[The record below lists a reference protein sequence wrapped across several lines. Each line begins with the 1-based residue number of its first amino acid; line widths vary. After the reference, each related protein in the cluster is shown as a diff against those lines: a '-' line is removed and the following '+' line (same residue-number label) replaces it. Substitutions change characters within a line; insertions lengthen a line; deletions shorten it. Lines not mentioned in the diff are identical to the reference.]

1 MRECYSILDTGEESM
16 RLIAK
21 LILIVTLVVF
31 PHFAA
36 QSVSAATLFTGIIVD
51 REGVG
56 IDDASVMIQKN
67 NQSWRFLSGKNG
79 QFKISLP
86 NGIFRITIERT
97 AFKQVVTDLIIN
109 GEPSVRQTFQMAIDC
124 CIDTVT
130 IGPSGPLTK
139 NSAVDSYKSTAP
151 APEPNIGVNGYF
163 ASNRAQR
170 GRIIQAAVVMEI
182 PSGYHV
188 NANRPL
194 NKYSIPTSLKVDASG
209 GVRVGPVMYP
219 HAIVR
224 KLKATNNEPLA
235 VYEGRAILRFNVT
248 VPANYQGS
256 VSLNLHLRFQSCND
270 EVCFPPKTQ
279 EMNMG
284 IDVVGPND
292 RVQRTNGWVF
302 GRR

>member
-1 MRECYSILDTGEESM
+1 MRQ
-16 RLIAK
+16 IAK
-21 LILIVTLVVF
+21 LILIATLVVF
-31 PHFAA
+31 PQSFQAA
-36 QSVSAATLFTGIIVD
+36 PT
-51 REGVG
+51 
-56 IDDASVMIQKN
+56 
-67 NQSWRFLSGKNG
+67 
-79 QFKISLP
+79 
-86 NGIFRITIERT
+86 
-97 AFKQVVTDLIIN
+97 
-109 GEPSVRQTFQMAIDC
+109 
-124 CIDTVT
+124 
-130 IGPSGPLTK
+130 
-139 NSAVDSYKSTAP
+139 
-151 APEPNIGVNGYF
+151 PEPNIGVNGYF
-163 ASNRAQR
+163 ASDKAQR

-194 NKYSIPTSLKVDASG
+194 NKYSIPTALKIDASG

-235 VYEGRAILRFNVT
+235 VYEGRAILRFNLT
-248 VPANYQGS
+248 VPASYQGS

-279 EMNMG
+279 EVNMG
-284 IDVVGPND
+284 IDVVGRND

>member
-1 MRECYSILDTGEESM
+1 MRQ
-16 RLIAK
+16 IAK
-21 LILIVTLVVF
+21 LILIATLVVF
-31 PHFAA
+31 PQSFQAA
-36 QSVSAATLFTGIIVD
+36 PT
-51 REGVG
+51 
-56 IDDASVMIQKN
+56 
-67 NQSWRFLSGKNG
+67 
-79 QFKISLP
+79 
-86 NGIFRITIERT
+86 
-97 AFKQVVTDLIIN
+97 
-109 GEPSVRQTFQMAIDC
+109 
-124 CIDTVT
+124 
-130 IGPSGPLTK
+130 
-139 NSAVDSYKSTAP
+139 
-151 APEPNIGVNGYF
+151 PEPNIGVNGYF
-163 ASNRAQR
+163 ASDKAQR

-194 NKYSIPTSLKVDASG
+194 NKYSIPTSLKIDGSG
-209 GVRVGPVMYP
+209 GVRIGPVTYP
-219 HAIVR
+219 RAIVR

-235 VYEGRAILRFNVT
+235 VYEGRAILHFNVT

-292 RVQRTNGWVF
+292 RVRRTNGWVF

>member
-1 MRECYSILDTGEESM
+1 M

-31 PHFAA
+31 PQSFQAA
-36 QSVSAATLFTGIIVD
+36 PT
-51 REGVG
+51 
-56 IDDASVMIQKN
+56 
-67 NQSWRFLSGKNG
+67 
-79 QFKISLP
+79 
-86 NGIFRITIERT
+86 
-97 AFKQVVTDLIIN
+97 
-109 GEPSVRQTFQMAIDC
+109 
-124 CIDTVT
+124 
-130 IGPSGPLTK
+130 
-139 NSAVDSYKSTAP
+139 
-151 APEPNIGVNGYF
+151 PEPNIGVNGYF
-163 ASNRAQR
+163 ASDRAQR

-194 NKYSIPTSLKVDASG
+194 NKYSIPTSLKIDASG

-219 HAIVR
+219 RAIVR

-284 IDVVGPND
+284 VDVVGPND

>member
-31 PHFAA
+31 PQSFQAA
-36 QSVSAATLFTGIIVD
+36 PT
-51 REGVG
+51 
-56 IDDASVMIQKN
+56 
-67 NQSWRFLSGKNG
+67 
-79 QFKISLP
+79 
-86 NGIFRITIERT
+86 
-97 AFKQVVTDLIIN
+97 
-109 GEPSVRQTFQMAIDC
+109 
-124 CIDTVT
+124 
-130 IGPSGPLTK
+130 
-139 NSAVDSYKSTAP
+139 
-151 APEPNIGVNGYF
+151 PEPNIGVNGYF
-163 ASNRAQR
+163 ASDRAQR

-194 NKYSIPTSLKVDASG
+194 NKYSIPTALKIDASG

-219 HAIVR
+219 RAIVR

-270 EVCFPPKTQ
+270 EVCFPPKT
-279 EMNMG
+279 EEVNMG